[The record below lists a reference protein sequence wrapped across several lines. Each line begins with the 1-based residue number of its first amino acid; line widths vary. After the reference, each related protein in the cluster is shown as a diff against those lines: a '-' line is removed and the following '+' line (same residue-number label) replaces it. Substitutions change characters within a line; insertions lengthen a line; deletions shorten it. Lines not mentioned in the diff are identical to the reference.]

1 MGIHLKSF
9 IRNAREY
16 VLSQSHDGVE
26 VLSVRFAAKFT
37 LLGRIDVVVLVRTN
51 ERSDPYWWVVG
62 GGTPMNLYSRRVF
75 PSADE
80 AFSMHTGLML
90 RMMAVDFRKSKKAPR
105 DVGYDAF
112 ISHASEDKAAVA
124 RPLARELSK
133 LGISVWY
140 DEFSL
145 KVGDSL
151 RRSIDGGLRLSRFG
165 VLILSKN
172 FFSKNWP
179 QYELNGL
186 VSREMNGKKVILPV
200 WHGVTKR
207 QVERFSP
214 PLSDK
219 VAANTASSGIKQIAR
234 SLAEAIVHEEKN

>member
-1 MGIHLKSF
+1 MGIHLKKF
-9 IRNAREY
+9 VQRAREY
-16 VLSQSHDGVE
+16 VELEAGTK
-26 VLSVRFAAKFT
+26 VLSVRFAERFT
-37 LLGRIDVVVLVRTN
+37 LLGRTDVVVAVRTTD
-51 ERSDPYWWVVG
+51 RKDPDWWVVG

-75 PSADE
+75 HSADE
-80 AFSMHTGLML
+80 AFSMHTGLMM
-90 RMMAVDFRKSKKAPR
+90 RMMADDFRTSKKPPH

-124 RPLARELSK
+124 RPLARELEK
-133 LGISVWY
+133 LGFSVWF

-151 RRSIDGGLRLSRFG
+151 RRSIDRGLRLSRFG

-172 FFSKNWP
+172 FFAKNWP

-186 VSREMNGKKVILPV
+186 VSREMDEKKVILPV
-200 WHGVTKR
+200 WHGVTKKN
-207 QVERFSP
+207 VEHFSP

-219 VAANTASSGIKQIAR
+219 VAASTSSTSIKKIAK
-234 SLAEAIVHEEKN
+234 SLAEAMAHEEIHPA

>member
-1 MGIHLKSF
+1 MGIHLKTF

-16 VLSQSHDGVE
+16 VLRESHDGVAI
-26 VLSVRFAAKFT
+26 LSARFAARFT
-37 LLGRIDVVVLVRTN
+37 ILGRTDVVVSVHTN
-51 ERSDPYWWVVG
+51 EKKDPYWWVVG
-62 GGTPMNLYSRRVF
+62 GGTPMNLYSKRVF
-75 PSADE
+75 PSPDE
-80 AFSMHTGLML
+80 AFSMHTGSML
-90 RMMAVDFRKSKKAPR
+90 RMMANDFRKSEKAPR

-124 RPLARELSK
+124 RPLARELGK
-133 LGISVWY
+133 LGVSVWY

-145 KVGDSL
+145 KIGDSL
-151 RRSIDGGLRLSRFG
+151 RRTIDRGLRLSRFG
-165 VLILSKN
+165 ILILSKN
-172 FFSKNWP
+172 FFAKNWP

-207 QVERFSP
+207 QVEHFSA

-219 VAANTASSGIKQIAR
+219 VAASTSASSIRKIAR
-234 SLAEAIVHEEKN
+234 SLAEAMAHEERR